1 MFNEFFMPLT
11 DFGSQDAFIE
21 KKHTFMKLLVEYI
34 DSACD
39 YGRQGK

>member
-1 MFNEFFMPLT
+1 MFNEFFMPLI

-21 KKHTFMKLLVEYI
+21 KNYTFVKLLIEYI

-39 YGRQGK
+39 CGRQGK